1 MIQNKYKIVALSDT
15 DDVLL
20 QAKEAIGA
28 AESIFRSDMGYRR
41 LAVVKDLEKLGL
53 WRDIRGLILGI
64 QAFKTEF
71 EQDQKAL
78 ACLYKNLKAAL
89 QEAVVEEQEDVE
101 HVVDDSEDV
110 GSVTD
115 SSTSVSDG
123 EPEEAEPDDKLRIL
137 VPMPSALPEPFAEFS
152 VEESAALKER
162 PASFC
167 FERVTDIQRQLEKD
181 LGVDEESKE
190 EAERLRNAGSI
201 KPPVIV
207 NIAQTKKRFL
217 EAMGYLKIFH
227 ETGCQVSFL
236 GDFDFDFSTLLE
248 AFWDATEGVVE
259 NEWVEDYQEMLA
271 KWQDGIVVAPK
282 IRAYQDLLAQDPDL
296 KEKWEIEL
304 PEELMVKV
312 WQQMGDGQ
320 ILDINQAGLSD
331 VEQRL
336 ILVCV

>member
-1 MIQNKYKIVALSDT
+1 MIQNKYKIVALLDT
-15 DDVLL
+15 ETVLRDL
-20 QAKEAIGA
+20 EAVGNA
-28 AESIFRSDMGYRR
+28 VETRLRSDMGYRR
-41 LAVVKDLEKLGL
+41 LAVVRDLEELGL
-53 WRDIRGLILGI
+53 LQDMQGLILRI

-78 ACLYKNLKAAL
+78 ACLYENLRAVL
-89 QEAVVEEQEDVE
+89 QADVVEEPKDVAP
-101 HVVDDSEDV
+101 VVEGSDDV

-115 SSTSVSDG
+115 SSVSGSDDG
-123 EPEEAEPDDKLRIL
+123 PEEVETDGLRIL
-137 VPMPSALPEPFAEFS
+137 VPIPPALPKPFAEFS

-167 FERVTDIQRQLEKD
+167 FERITDIQRQLEKD